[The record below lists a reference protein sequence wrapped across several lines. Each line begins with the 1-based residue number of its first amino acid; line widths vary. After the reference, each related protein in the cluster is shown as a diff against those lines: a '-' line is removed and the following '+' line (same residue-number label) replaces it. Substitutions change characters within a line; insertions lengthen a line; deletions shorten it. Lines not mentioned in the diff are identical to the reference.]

1 MVSFLFFSF
10 FFFFLIW
17 KFLLLFYIS
26 IINYSHMVCLCIWYL
41 FGLWLSLGFGFDFR
55 KCKYSWLR
63 IPRYRFS
70 LQICMHPTFQGTDFT
85 SFSWLDLIFLV
96 CSIYVYW
103 IFAHVILAS
112 LHDCVS
118 YFTFIFLFQHIQ
130 IMCVWFLFQ
139 FLIFIF
145 CYFEFHVVVNVKV
158 NIQNFLK
165 LSGALHGLATSLY
178 IIYCI

>member
-1 MVSFLFFSF
+1 MYLVVIWTLVISRLWFLQMQIFMTFTF
-10 FFFFLIW
+10 
-17 KFLLLFYIS
+17 
-26 IINYSHMVCLCIWYL
+26 
-41 FGLWLSLGFGFDFR
+41 
-55 KCKYSWLR
+55 
-63 IPRYRFS
+63 FS
-70 LQICMHPTFQGTDFT
+70 LQICMQPAFQGTDFT

-118 YFTFIFLFQHIQ
+118 YFTFIVLFQHIQ

-165 LSGALHGLATSLY
+165 LSGALHGLATNLY
-178 IIYCI
+178 IIYYIKVEAESQIL